1 MIVINH
7 TEGGVKGSS
16 KPIEYPRAGWRINP
30 WAEAVGLSRS
40 QVYEF
45 IKTGMIRTVKIGGS
59 RIITTPP
66 DQFLAEQA
74 KAA

>member
-1 MIVINH
+1 VIVVNH
-7 TEGGVKGSS
+7 TEGGVKGSP
-16 KPIEYPRAGWRINP
+16 KPVEYTRAGWRVNP
-30 WAEAVGLSRS
+30 WADAVGISRS

-45 IKTGMIRTVKIGGS
+45 IKAGMVRTVKIGGS
-59 RIITTPP
+59 RIIVTPP